1 MEVMLLMLL
10 CVVIVPSNVLVVLIP
25 LIIVM
30 NVMETVLMHHLVF
43 VLINTMKFTKKC
55 AMNVDSDVTLVFLKN
70 TIVLHVKPTEL
81 ILHLVTVHT
90 ELIITLKLKK
100 LFVYNVMLNY
110 VTPVLKAQT
119 TVSLVP
125 VTWST
130 HQCVSQ
136 LSQLSNPPPSLISQS
151 VPLKSLFVTLDVL
164 HVLLVI
170 TVVNL
175 ADSTELTL
183 QLVIVLLDTT
193 KMLLKN
199 VLHVLINVLLVSNL
213 LLTVP
218 FVLPTESTSQIVS
231 VH

>member
-1 MEVMLLMLL
+1 
-10 CVVIVPSNVLVVLIP
+10 
-25 LIIVM
+25 
-30 NVMETVLMHHLVF
+30 
-43 VLINTMKFTKKC
+43 
-55 AMNVDSDVTLVFLKN
+55 
-70 TIVLHVKPTEL
+70 
-81 ILHLVTVHT
+81 
-90 ELIITLKLKK
+90 
-100 LFVYNVMLNY
+100 
-110 VTPVLKAQT
+110 
-119 TVSLVP
+119 
-125 VTWST
+125 
-130 HQCVSQ
+130 
-136 LSQLSNPPPSLISQS
+136 
-151 VPLKSLFVTLDVL
+151 VL